1 MKALRVLLTAL
12 FIASAH
18 QTLLG
23 ESSGDWTY
31 SVANS
36 LATITGYS
44 GAGGA
49 VAIPAVVNGITVVKV
64 EGRSDSILGSG
75 NNVTSNR

>member
-23 ESSGDWTY
+23 ATSGDWTY
-31 SVANS
+31 SVS
-36 LATITGYS
+36 GSQATITGYS

-49 VAIPAVVNGITVVKV
+49 VDIPGVVNGISVVKL
-64 EGRSDSILGSG
+64 GDGSDSILGSG